1 MSNYKLVND
10 KVEKLIESLSP
21 ELQDLTDK
29 GAKIISDGGLVA
41 FPTETVYGLG
51 ANALSESAVTEIYK
65 TKGRPSDNPLIL
77 HVASVEMAKKL
88 VKWNEKADKLAE
100 IFWPG
105 ALSLVLPARD
115 IVPSKTRGGLATAAV
130 RMPNNAIALALIKK
144 SSLPIAAP
152 SANISGRPSPTEASV
167 VTAEIGDKIP
177 LVIDGGQTIF
187 GVESTVI
194 DITTE
199 RVVLLRAGGVSKE
212 EIEATLGE
220 KVFAPQTE
228 SEVRRSPGTRYRHY
242 APLVPLFLVEQ
253 DEEIAES
260 KKWFWIGTKNAKFS
274 LSKPLAEKICLDY
287 NEYAR
292 ELFKT
297 LREAEKIGS
306 EVIYAEIPK
315 EFGIGLALKD
325 RLIRASSKN
334 KQ

>member
-1 MSNYKLVND
+1 MSNRQLVNKRVD
-10 KVEKLIESLSP
+10 ELIASLSP
-21 ELQDLTDK
+21 ELQGITDK

-51 ANALSESAVTEIYK
+51 ANALSDSAVAEIYK

-77 HVASVEMAKKL
+77 HVASVEMAERL
-88 VKWNEKADKLAE
+88 VEWNERATKLANT
-100 IFWPG
+100 FWPG

-115 IVPSKTRGGLATAAV
+115 IVPSMTRGGLSTAAV

-167 VTAEIGDKIP
+167 VISEIGDKIP

-228 SEVRRSPGTRYRHY
+228 NEVRRSPGTRYRHY

-253 DEEIAES
+253 NEKIAES
-260 KKWFWIGTKNAKFS
+260 KKWFWIGTKKARFS
-274 LSKPLAEKICLDY
+274 LTKPLAEKICLDY

-297 LREAEKIGS
+297 LRKAEKVGA
-306 EVIYAEIPK
+306 EVIYAEKPS
-315 EFGIGLALKD
+315 ETGIGLALKD
-325 RLIRASSKN
+325 RLIRAASKE
-334 KQ
+334 

>member
-1 MSNYKLVND
+1 MSAYKLVD
-10 KVEKLIESLSP
+10 KRVNELLSSLSP
-21 ELQDLTDK
+21 ELQELTDR
-29 GAKIISDGGLVA
+29 GAKIIADGGLVA

-51 ANALSESAVTEIYK
+51 ANALSEPAVAEIYK

-77 HVASVEMAKKL
+77 HVSSVEMAESL
-88 VKWNEKADKLAE
+88 VEWNEKATKLAKK
-100 IFWPG
+100 FWPG

-115 IVPSKTRGGLATAAV
+115 VVPVRTRGGLETAAV

-167 VTAEIGDKIP
+167 VVSEIGNKIP

-212 EIEATLGE
+212 EIEETLGE
-220 KVFAPQTE
+220 RVFAPQGE
-228 SEVRRSPGTRYRHY
+228 SEIKKSPGTRYRHY
-242 APLVPLFLVEQ
+242 APLVPLFLV
-253 DEEIAES
+253 DCDTEIAEN
-260 KKWFWIGTKNAKFS
+260 KKWFWIGTKAAKIS

-287 NEYAR
+287 NEYAH

-297 LREAEKIGS
+297 LREAEKIGA

-315 EFGIGLALKD
+315 ESGIGLALKD
-325 RLIRASSKN
+325 RLIRAASKN
-334 KQ
+334 K